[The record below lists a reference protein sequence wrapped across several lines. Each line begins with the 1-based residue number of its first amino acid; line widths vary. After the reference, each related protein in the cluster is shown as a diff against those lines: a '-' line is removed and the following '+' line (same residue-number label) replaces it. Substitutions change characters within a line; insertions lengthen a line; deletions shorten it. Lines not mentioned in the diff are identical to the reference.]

1 MPCIFFKKIEIM
13 NFDVLKNQLSR
24 WSEKNRGS
32 LHVVDERIVA
42 DCLEL
47 LDIIEQTED
56 EDLRKI
62 HLVDLSV
69 KLTLFFSCSKP

>member
-1 MPCIFFKKIEIM
+1 M